1 MWKWMFI
8 GGLLAAVAGCQTK
21 LESGYSPRK
30 LNASPAERRGF
41 YAEAF
46 SPEARLAAEE
56 REDEFN
62 ARRPGM
68 GY

>member
-8 GGLLAAVAGCQTK
+8 FMLAAVAGCNTK
-21 LESGYSPRK
+21 LESGYTPRK
-30 LNASPAERRGF
+30 LNASPAERRGY

-56 REDEFN
+56 RQEEFE